1 MQITFNAFSFLRGE
15 LEKSGVKCGNAPMEI
30 DDGISV
36 AQLVENLGIEL
47 DRVEGAFVNHRLMPK
62 DTILCEGDRVAL
74 VSPDGI
80 PCHVRAYI
88 GATKCPTGS

>member
-1 MQITFNAFSFLRGE
+1 MNITFNAFSFLRGE
-15 LEKSGVKCGNAPMEI
+15 LEKKGVKCGNTPMKV
-30 DDGISV
+30 DDGISI
-36 AQLVENLGIEL
+36 AQLVQSLEIEL

-62 DTILCEGDRVAL
+62 ETILCEGDRVAL

-88 GATKCPTGS
+88 GATKCPSA